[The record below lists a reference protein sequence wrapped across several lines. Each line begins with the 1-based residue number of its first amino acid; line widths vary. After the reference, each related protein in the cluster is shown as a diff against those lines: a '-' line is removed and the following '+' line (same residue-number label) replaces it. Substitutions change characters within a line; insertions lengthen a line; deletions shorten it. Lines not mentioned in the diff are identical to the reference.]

1 MTCYLE
7 NKSMKKIIKLILSDS
22 ILLII
27 KRFVEFIKYNYRYY
41 KIKFAILYKKE
52 IKIIIGASNTYQ
64 KNWYATNE
72 SWLDITNEND
82 WIRVF
87 KKKNLI
93 SNILAE
99 HVFEHLTYEE
109 CIKALKI
116 ISKYM
121 IQNSKIRIAVP
132 DGYNPDPIYLK
143 NVGINGVGIAADDHK
158 QLLNK
163 DVLFEILSKSNFKP
177 KLIEGYDA
185 NKILH
190 TEKYSIEDGFV
201 KRSRQNNDPNLEKIW
216 GFNDSKTS
224 LIIDGVKI

>member
-1 MTCYLE
+1 
-7 NKSMKKIIKLILSDS
+7 MKKIIKLILPNTT
-22 ILLII
+22 LLII
-27 KRFVEFIKYNYRYY
+27 KRFIGFIKYNYRYY
-41 KIKFAILYKKE
+41 KIKFAALYKKE
-52 IKIIIGASNTYQ
+52 IKIIIGAGNTYQ

-72 SWLDITNEND
+72 SWLDITNEHD
-82 WIRVF
+82 WIKIF

-109 CIKALKI
+109 CFKALKI